1 MLKST
6 YILLVALCFSF
17 AADAQLYN
25 KGTITLKNGK
35 TVDAYI
41 EIDYRFPQRFQ
52 NGISYLTPK
61 TYAKFEKKGKVKGK
75 DKEKLQPK
83 DIQGFELETGAKYAS
98 VKYLDMFSNTKTG
111 IIPRA
116 RIFEQVADGKIKMYK
131 FYTPT
136 TGKKVSYELLD
147 QKRAGDAQLIAYIQD
162 NFQLLIEKDEKD
174 KNPKNVVS
182 INLLNYIGDNDEV
195 KTNYDNNHYGLRNQ
209 FSTEKKEGKLV
220 NKEFEAA
227 FLRLLA
233 DYNKG

>member
-1 MLKST
+1 MLRSSYLFLT
-6 YILLVALCFSF
+6 ALCISF
-17 AADAQLYN
+17 VANAQLFN

-35 TVDAYI
+35 TVDGYV

-61 TYAKFEKKGKVKGK
+61 TYAKYEKSGKVKGK
-75 DKEKLQPK
+75 DKEDLQPK
-83 DIQGFELETGAKYAS
+83 DIKGFQLESGAKYTT
-98 VKYLDMFSNTKTG
+98 VKYLDLVSNTTTG
-111 IIPRA
+111 MVPRS
-116 RIFEQVADGKIKMYK
+116 RIFEQVAEGKINMYK
-131 FYTPT
+131 VYTPT
-136 TGKKVSYELLD
+136 TGKKVSRELLD
-147 QKRAGDAQLIAYIQD
+147 QKALGDAQLITYIQN
-162 NFQLLIEKDEKD
+162 NFQLLVEKDEKD
-174 KNPKNVVS
+174 NNPKNVVT

-233 DYNKG
+233 DYNK